1 MNVNLFFQKAR
12 EAGISSCQLQI
23 GTSTSTT
30 ISIFHHEIDS
40 YTIDNIQL
48 ISASGIY
55 DGKYGSTAT
64 EKMDNSSIDF
74 LIKGIIDSARVSE
87 RKDCIDIF
95 PGSPKYK
102 KRTFFSNELKETPI
116 EKKIDLIKDIEKKL
130 FEADREVSEVSE
142 VIYSEAESFYRFYN
156 SYGLKLSKKANSFG
170 IGASIVMKRGEEV
183 KTSEDSFSGMDLNE
197 FDETKFI
204 QGIIEECKKKF
215 GGKSC
220 KSGKYPVL
228 LDREVFS
235 TLVGCFLSAN
245 NAIAVQKG
253 SSFLQ
258 GYEGKKVVSKRLTI
272 DEVPLKKGI
281 SYTFFDGEGVARE
294 NRRIVNHGVL
304 LTHFYNRE
312 TAKKANRETTANAS
326 ASLGKIGI
334 SYTNILVKPGRQTKE
349 EIIKDIKE
357 GIYITD
363 IDGLGTGL
371 DDSSGNFSCQAE
383 GFMIRDGKIAEPL
396 DLITLSGNLM
406 KVMSDIKKIDN
417 NVKDWHWFSCSDAL
431 IKSMSVGGEN

>member
-1 MNVNLFFQKAR
+1 MNVNLFFQKAH
-12 EAGISSCQLQI
+12 EAGISSSQLQI
-23 GTSTSTT
+23 GVSTSTT
-30 ISIFHHEIDS
+30 ISVFHHEIDS
-40 YTIDNIQL
+40 YTIENTQL
-48 ISASGIY
+48 VSASGIY
-55 DGKYGSTAT
+55 EGKYGSTAT

-74 LIKGIIDSARVSE
+74 LIKGIIDSATISE

-102 KRTFFSNELKETPI
+102 KRTFFSKELKETPL
-116 EKKIDLIKDIEKKL
+116 EKKIALIKDIENRL

-142 VIYSEAESFYRFYN
+142 VVYSETESFFRFYN

-170 IGASIVMKRGEEV
+170 IGASIVMKRGEEI
-183 KTSEDSFSGMDLNE
+183 KTSGDSFSEMDLSKFNE
-197 FDETKFI
+197 MRFVK
-204 QGIIEECKKKF
+204 GIIEDCKKKF

-235 TLVGCFLSAN
+235 TLVSCFLNAN

-258 GYEGKKVVSKRLTI
+258 GCEGKKVASKRLTI

-281 SYTFFDGEGVARE
+281 SYSFFDGEGVARE
-294 NRRIVNHGVL
+294 NRTIVNHGVL

-312 TAKKANRETTANAS
+312 TAKKANRQTTGNAS
-326 ASLGKIGI
+326 TSLGKIGI
-334 SYTNILVKPGRQTKE
+334 SYTNISVKAGRQTKE
-349 EIIKDIKE
+349 EILKNVKE

-363 IDGLGTGL
+363 IDGLETGL
-371 DDSSGNFSCQAE
+371 DESSGDFSCQAE
-383 GFMIRDGKIAEPL
+383 GFMIRDGKITEPL

-406 KVMSDIKKIDN
+406 KVMSDIVKIDN